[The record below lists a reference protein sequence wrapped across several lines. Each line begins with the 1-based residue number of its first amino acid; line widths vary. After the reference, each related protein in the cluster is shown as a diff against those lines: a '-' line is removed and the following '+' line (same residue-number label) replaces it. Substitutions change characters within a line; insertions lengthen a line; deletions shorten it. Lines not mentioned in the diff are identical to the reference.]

1 MRTRPFLLM
10 LRGCD
15 MTEKQLAG
23 YQRRSLRTMRQRL
36 LNMAADWDGLDQFNM
51 GELENLADRVEEIA
65 ISLADHTA
73 DETEV

>member
-1 MRTRPFLLM
+1 
-10 LRGCD
+10 